1 MYLTPLAKS
10 ISVPLGWMAEASA
23 TDVAIQKINFRFRM
37 ATLIFSSEELDDLMK
52 IVKCLKDTGLL
63 IKSVSETVEK

>member
-1 MYLTPLAKS
+1 MYLTLLAKS
-10 ISVPLGWMAEASA
+10 ILVPLGWMAEASA
-23 TDVAIQKINFRFRM
+23 TDVAIQKINFGFRM

>member
-1 MYLTPLAKS
+1 
-10 ISVPLGWMAEASA
+10 MAEASA
-23 TDVAIQKINFRFRM
+23 TDVAIQKINFGFRM
-37 ATLIFSSEELDDLMK
+37 ATLIFSSEELDVMK